1 MGLMKIFP
9 HFVGCHFVQ
18 LMAPFTYQKF
28 ISFIRFHL
36 LIVDLSAYATGI
48 GVLFGKLS
56 PVQMCPRLFPSFSS
70 IRFSVSGFMLRSLIQ
85 LELSYVHGDRYGS
98 ICNIQLDQHHL
109 LDMLSFFPVCIAGIY
124 IKHACFYVNTI
135 EFLLLFFCSTV

>member
-1 MGLMKIFP
+1 
-9 HFVGCHFVQ
+9 
-18 LMAPFTYQKF
+18 
-28 ISFIRFHL
+28 
-36 LIVDLSAYATGI
+36 
-48 GVLFGKLS
+48 
-56 PVQMCPRLFPSFSS
+56 
-70 IRFSVSGFMLRSLIQ
+70 VSGFMLRSLIQ